1 MERPDDK
8 TLREVERPT
17 VGIAF
22 IVREKFG
29 WALAGLKRI
38 YQFIDTPFTLYFIDC
53 GYPPIVRKEIDAF
66 LADQTNVVYV
76 TSERF
81 LLPNESLNLV
91 IPWLQEHYLCI
102 IQNDVLIEPGYMRA
116 LLATFDE
123 HHCDIVWPMT
133 FDLQDGRREPHRD
146 EFTDTRIR
154 EVNGGLL
161 VQVSEP
167 PPADPPPPVRQI
179 QHFELHT
186 LMMTASAAKL
196 VYPLPVIN
204 TREHIDLAANAYR
217 RGMAVYANE
226 HARAGYVLPPIRDF
240 DVAYFKFRWD
250 MEVAAASHTNVA
262 RRWDIIHLPMS
273 MAFVRQHNAYATPNR
288 VLLHNE
294 SEPCELDVYAADSLA

>member
-1 MERPDDK
+1 MVGPDDRW
-8 TLREVERPT
+8 REIERAT

-38 YQFIDTPFTLYFIDC
+38 YRFIDTPFTLHFIDC
-53 GYPPIVRKEIDAF
+53 GYPSIVRKEIDAF

-76 TSERF
+76 AAERF

-91 IPWLQEHYLCI
+91 IPWLQEPYLCI
-102 IQNDVLIEPGYMRA
+102 IQNDVLIEPGYMSA

-123 HHCDIVWPMT
+123 HHCDMVWPMT
-133 FDLQDGRREPHRD
+133 FELQGGRREPHRD
-146 EFTDTRIR
+146 EYTDTRIR

-161 VQVSEP
+161 VQVPEP
-167 PPADPPPPVRQI
+167 PRADPPPPVRQI

-204 TREHIDLAANAYR
+204 TREHIDLAAHAYR
-217 RGMAVYANE
+217 RGMTVYANE
-226 HARAGYVLPPIRDF
+226 DAHAGYVLPPIRDY
-240 DVAYFKFRWD
+240 DLAYFKFRWD
-250 MEVAAASHTNVA
+250 MEVAAASHARVA
-262 RRWDIIHLPMS
+262 RRWNINHLPNS
-273 MAFVRQHNAYATPNR
+273 MGFVRQHNTYATPNR
-288 VLLHNE
+288 VQRNQP
-294 SEPCELDVYAADSLA
+294 EPCELDIYAADSLGSG